1 MSGEKTALPKTQ
13 GDKIEGQQGFKEEKD
28 KPSEEIITKEE
39 TMFKIGPDG
48 KALPEKYP
56 IYIYDNNLE
65 SELIEESVILME
77 SIKKQDAITKVLQEF
92 KAKQTK
98 EIGNLKNK
106 VEKETDEKV
115 KKKLQM
121 QLVTMQNTQ
130 GMEEIKEKINS
141 EVISAG
147 IAESREIIQKLKEL
161 KKEQTQ
167 KKFIEVIPCSS
178 SEAYLSFEKGKTID
192 NKETYDWVADLIS
205 KKCFNPQYTFEEAK
219 GLRPDFKVA
228 IKKAIMEVSDYKTEN
243 YRDVMLRK
251 RMEEKRP
258 LTLKKEKPIGEITS
272 PAESAS

>member
-1 MSGEKTALPKTQ
+1 MSREKKEVQ
-13 GDKIEGQQGFKEEKD
+13 GQQGFAETEKK

-39 TMFKIGPDG
+39 TMFKMGPDG
-48 KALPEKYP
+48 KPLPEKYP
-56 IYIYDNNLE
+56 IYIYDSNLE
-65 SELIEESVILME
+65 KELIEESVILME
-77 SIKKQDAITKVLQEF
+77 SIKKQEAISKVLQEF
-92 KAKQTK
+92 KTKQTK
-98 EIGNLKNK
+98 EIEDFKKK
-106 VEKETDEKV
+106 VGSETDEKV

-130 GMEEIKEKINS
+130 GMEEIKEKINA
-141 EVISAG
+141 EVITNG
-147 IAESREIIQKLKEL
+147 IDESREIIQKLKGL
-161 KKEQTQ
+161 KEKQTQ

-192 NKETYDWVADLIS
+192 NKETDDWVADLIS
-205 KKCFNPQYTFEEAK
+205 KKCFNPKYTFEEAK

-243 YRDVMLRK
+243 YRDVMLRR

-258 LTLKKEKPIGEITS
+258 LTLKKEKPIGDPTN